1 MEREGGHRRD
11 GGIKEGENGLALIC
25 GAGPSRERM
34 RERQTNREIKREGIV
49 G

>member
-11 GGIKEGENGLALIC
+11 GGIKEGEKNGLALIC
-25 GAGPSRERM
+25 GAGSSREM
-34 RERQTNREIKREGIV
+34 DGEGEGQGEVWRV